1 MNISKELIEK
11 AKTAKT
17 AEELLEMAKEESIE
31 MSAEQAA
38 EYFATI
44 HASGELSDEELDNVS
59 GGCGSGDEPLFTVG
73 QWVYVRAT
81 NAAALI
87 LENLGNCELSDEE
100 LDNVAGGCGDTPDRS
115 YDRRKACRWDA
126 DGNATHWYA
135 LDHATGRI
143 DVIVYFTCPKCG
155 GMLHEGF
162 GYKLFCDPCDTSY
175 NDYFNNV
182 DVHKI
187 Y

>member
-1 MNISKELIEK
+1 MKFSKELIEK

-38 EYFATI
+38 EYFVTI

-87 LENLGNCELSDEE
+87 LENLGKQGSTFPEFKYKIEVNDTGHFIVEKWESELKKSYR
-100 LDNVAGGCGDTPDRS
+100 GDD
-115 YDRRKACRWDA
+115 
-126 DGNATHWYA
+126 
-135 LDHATGRI
+135 
-143 DVIVYFTCPKCG
+143 
-155 GMLHEGF
+155 
-162 GYKLFCDPCDTSY
+162 
-175 NDYFNNV
+175 
-182 DVHKI
+182 
-187 Y
+187 

>member
-17 AEELLEMAKEESIE
+17 AEELLAMAKEENIE
-31 MSAEQAA
+31 LTEEQAK

-87 LENLGNCELSDEE
+87 LENLGKQGSTFPEFKYKIEVNDTGHFIVEKWESELKKSYR
-100 LDNVAGGCGDTPDRS
+100 GDD
-115 YDRRKACRWDA
+115 
-126 DGNATHWYA
+126 
-135 LDHATGRI
+135 
-143 DVIVYFTCPKCG
+143 
-155 GMLHEGF
+155 
-162 GYKLFCDPCDTSY
+162 
-175 NDYFNNV
+175 
-182 DVHKI
+182 
-187 Y
+187 

>member
-11 AKTAKT
+11 AKIAKT

-38 EYFATI
+38 EYFVMI

-87 LENLGNCELSDEE
+87 LENLGKQGSTFPEFKYKIEVNDTGHFIVEKWESELKKSYR
-100 LDNVAGGCGDTPDRS
+100 GDD
-115 YDRRKACRWDA
+115 
-126 DGNATHWYA
+126 
-135 LDHATGRI
+135 
-143 DVIVYFTCPKCG
+143 
-155 GMLHEGF
+155 
-162 GYKLFCDPCDTSY
+162 
-175 NDYFNNV
+175 
-182 DVHKI
+182 
-187 Y
+187 

>member
-1 MNISKELIEK
+1 MNVSKELIEK
-11 AKTAKT
+11 AKTAKS

-87 LENLGNCELSDEE
+87 LENLGKQGSTFPEFKYKIEVNDTGHFIVEKWESELKKSYR
-100 LDNVAGGCGDTPDRS
+100 GDD
-115 YDRRKACRWDA
+115 
-126 DGNATHWYA
+126 
-135 LDHATGRI
+135 
-143 DVIVYFTCPKCG
+143 
-155 GMLHEGF
+155 
-162 GYKLFCDPCDTSY
+162 
-175 NDYFNNV
+175 
-182 DVHKI
+182 
-187 Y
+187 

>member
-87 LENLGNCELSDEE
+87 LENLGKQGSVFPEFKYKIEVNDTGHFIVEKWESELKKSYR
-100 LDNVAGGCGDTPDRS
+100 GDD
-115 YDRRKACRWDA
+115 
-126 DGNATHWYA
+126 
-135 LDHATGRI
+135 
-143 DVIVYFTCPKCG
+143 
-155 GMLHEGF
+155 
-162 GYKLFCDPCDTSY
+162 
-175 NDYFNNV
+175 
-182 DVHKI
+182 
-187 Y
+187 